1 MPLPKVVRLVDY
13 VIVSRSHFALST
25 GALTPVNRL
34 GYNRLDTI
42 MPGLLASDARGVGRK
57 IVPFAMGWPD
67 PCPVRVKVA
76 MSGLRLRGILRSP
89 DLLCESLP
97 GSAGRHGRILRC
109 DGDCC
114 DGASTG

>member
-42 MPGLLASDARGVGRK
+42 MPGVLVQRTYSRWVLFLLL
-57 IVPFAMGWPD
+57 
-67 PCPVRVKVA
+67 VR
-76 MSGLRLRGILRSP
+76 SGL
-89 DLLCESLP
+89 
-97 GSAGRHGRILRC
+97 
-109 DGDCC
+109 
-114 DGASTG
+114 STSRTAV